1 MTETWWAGFHRT
13 SPFPIH
19 HQPNQLH
26 RRHPSIHRQRL
37 HLPPAGKCNH
47 HGHPQTTSVTV
58 PTPRRAPNAAPRGGG
73 ELCPRSHRCPRVRR
87 ERAQGGGVGKQYFQG
102 WWSMVA
108 GGGWRK
114 LASGSCLRGDRSCLP
129 ECRRRGG
136 TLRSQMDTTTTQRRI
151 GRWKATSKG
160 GIVDTTTNNTTTQT
174 TLDHGSPH
182 RGRQQHLTS
191 DHAEHAVQGCD
202 DPVRIRSPRH
212 AAQRR
217 RPDGNGV
224 TARYCGPN

>member
-1 MTETWWAGFHRT
+1 MVGGVSSDQPLPLPPSTK
-13 SPFPIH
+13 PI
-19 HQPNQLH
+19 H

-160 GIVDTTTNNTTTQT
+160 GIINNNKTNNN
-174 TLDHGSPH
+174 SNKI
-182 RGRQQHLTS
+182 REIERREEY
-191 DHAEHAVQGCD
+191 HAEHAVQGCD
-202 DPVRIRSPRH
+202 DPVRIGTPPH
-212 AAQRR
+212 ADIAT
-217 RPDGNGV
+217 
-224 TARYCGPN
+224 TARPKWWDRTILRPPTN